1 MLQQPLQQKQITN
14 SKRLILAA
22 RRHVASRAREGGK
35 DFARGAFAIPIEGGV
50 ERGRTTLGDRSR
62 DTSRMLIRR
71 RGFWLGSAHGAASA
85 NQTTVERSTLVAICV
100 AALAK
105 SANPHLNAHSALGGL
120 MWQTGSL
127 ARRLLLTDHRK
138 NCPSEIDGGFHQL
151 ICTGSL
157 KLVSGTI
164 PPQHAKTAHS
174 DRVRSGNVISAVPY
188 HQAVGGRDIVF
199 RQNMGEQ
206 FRLVVKRTARH

>member
-120 MWQTGSL
+120 MWQTGCCRKQSRMISSSGAPRPMKMGIYCFVTIERTVR
-127 ARRLLLTDHRK
+127 ARSTVD
-138 NCPSEIDGGFHQL
+138 S
-151 ICTGSL
+151 TS
-157 KLVSGTI
+157 
-164 PPQHAKTAHS
+164 
-174 DRVRSGNVISAVPY
+174 
-188 HQAVGGRDIVF
+188 
-199 RQNMGEQ
+199 
-206 FRLVVKRTARH
+206 

>member
-62 DTSRMLIRR
+62 DTSRMLVRR

-85 NQTTVERSTLVAICV
+85 NQ
-100 AALAK
+100 
-105 SANPHLNAHSALGGL
+105 
-120 MWQTGSL
+120 
-127 ARRLLLTDHRK
+127 
-138 NCPSEIDGGFHQL
+138 
-151 ICTGSL
+151 
-157 KLVSGTI
+157 
-164 PPQHAKTAHS
+164 
-174 DRVRSGNVISAVPY
+174 SAVPY
-188 HQAVGGRDIVF
+188 HQAVGGGDIVF

-206 FRLVVKRTARH
+206 FRLV

>member
-1 MLQQPLQQKQITN
+1 MLQQPLQQKQIAN

-22 RRHVASRAREGGK
+22 WGHVASRAGEGGK

-71 RGFWLGSAHGAASA
+71 RGFWLGSSHGAASA

-105 SANPHLNAHSALGGL
+105 SANPHLNVNAHSALGGL
-120 MWQTGSL
+120 TWQTGCC
-127 ARRLLLTDHRK
+127 RK
-138 NCPSEIDGGFHQL
+138 QSRMISSSRAPRPM
-151 ICTGSL
+151 
-157 KLVSGTI
+157 KMGTI
-164 PPQHAKTAHS
+164 VSPWRY
-174 DRVRSGNVISAVPY
+174 D
-188 HQAVGGRDIVF
+188 
-199 RQNMGEQ
+199 
-206 FRLVVKRTARH
+206 